1 MSVRAIKRG
10 AVDFLP
16 KPFRDQD
23 MLDAVMAASGG
34 LPVKVLAD
42 AVMVRNTDPTGTAG
56 DDADG
61 LSQKG
66 FGNSKKL

>member
-1 MSVRAIKRG
+1 MSVRAMKRG

-23 MLDAVMAASGG
+23 MLGAVMAAGGG

-42 AVMVRNTDPTGTAG
+42 AIMVRNTDPTGTAG
-56 DDADG
+56 
-61 LSQKG
+61 
-66 FGNSKKL
+66 